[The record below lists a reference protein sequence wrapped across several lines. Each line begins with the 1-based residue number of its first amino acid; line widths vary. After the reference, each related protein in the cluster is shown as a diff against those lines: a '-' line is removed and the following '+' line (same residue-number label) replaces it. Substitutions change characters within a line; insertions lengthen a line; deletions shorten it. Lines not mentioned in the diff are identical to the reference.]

1 MTDNLSKSLKSTEYE
16 LSWANRGLKANNADD
31 VKELCEEIEQC
42 KHLVALR
49 LEGNTINEEAA
60 TAIGMALEAHSE
72 IERLIWNDLFT
83 TRLKTEVPP
92 SLIKLTQGLITN
104 GCHIVEIN
112 LSDNAFGPIG
122 VKGLET
128 FLSSTAC
135 YTLEE
140 LRLNNCGMGI
150 GGGKLLAEA
159 LIACHKNSGGKFA
172 LKQFV
177 AGRNRLENEGA
188 QALAKAF
195 EIIGT
200 LEVVRVPQNGIR
212 PPGIEALANAFVQ
225 NQNLRIIDLNDNT
238 ITLATPKLASS
249 IEKLPNLEI
258 INLESSLIRTPGTMA
273 IARSIMSHKN
283 LQELY
288 LGCNDMH
295 TEGGMEIAHVVK
307 NMSSLRILDLN
318 GNCFGQDGIDE
329 IRRTLENKSFANQ
342 MVFSDD
348 EGSEDDEE
356 EEGEEGDENYE
367 DEEYDEEEENDED
380 YEDEEGEEEED
391 VESPS
396 FFFGKNPI
404 QQNAWNNFQLGTNK
418 TTPPAQPESI
428 NDLSSMIANFNVCTP
443 FSFGSQLTT
452 EATGNKWTTFTNL
465 DKVKEHLKNDDQ
477 SVDRAV
483 KLLEDMWNDNSVL
496 QNDTSSIASNTLKAL
511 TFTSD
516 SERTFNERL
525 LVSLGFVKDEQ
536 TGRQRRAI
544 NQRDKAFRTLVDV
557 NKFLP
562 KSTKN
567 LLSVFLQNTPVT
579 KSNQHLEVNLFDDE
593 NKQSL
598 GQMPLIEAQKLAKFR
613 ELILV
618 LFDESHDP
626 PDVRLMTG
634 KQLAQIR
641 DNTRA
646 NKKQDLANDKITDF
660 VVRLRS
666 NIAEKDLLTKLGQAK
681 AAYSKGSSI
690 RFSLDFGYAIDE
702 KETEKLAQRTSD
714 QKEFLARLKPYLEE
728 FPKVHTNSKGT
739 RSIILI
745 VPSKLLT
752 DKPNKK
758 QESGSPT
765 EEIQEPAS
773 KDVNNKSPTNSSYKR
788 KKSI

>member
-16 LSWANRGLKANNADD
+16 LSWANRGLKANNAND

-60 TAIGMALEAHSE
+60 TAIGVALEAHSE

-128 FLSSTAC
+128 FLSSSAC

-195 EIIGT
+195 ELIGT

-212 PPGIEALANAFVQ
+212 PPGIEALASAFVQ

-249 IEKLPNLEI
+249 IEKLPKLEI

-567 LLSVFLQNTPVT
+567 LLSVFLQNTPNE
-579 KSNQHLEVNLFDDE
+579 SNQSFSPEI
-593 NKQSL
+593 KQ
-598 GQMPLIEAQKLAKFR
+598 
-613 ELILV
+613 
-618 LFDESHDP
+618 
-626 PDVRLMTG
+626 
-634 KQLAQIR
+634 QLLSALQ
-641 DNTRA
+641 
-646 NKKQDLANDKITDF
+646 
-660 VVRLRS
+660 
-666 NIAEKDLLTKLGQAK
+666 G
-681 AAYSKGSSI
+681 
-690 RFSLDFGYAIDE
+690 
-702 KETEKLAQRTSD
+702 
-714 QKEFLARLKPYLEE
+714 
-728 FPKVHTNSKGT
+728 
-739 RSIILI
+739 
-745 VPSKLLT
+745 
-752 DKPNKK
+752 
-758 QESGSPT
+758 
-765 EEIQEPAS
+765 
-773 KDVNNKSPTNSSYKR
+773 
-788 KKSI
+788 